1 MLKNWSKLELLWLI
15 FASIFVTVIPICLG
29 DTVLGIISAFTGV
42 VFVIMSAKG
51 SIWCHVWGFI
61 SCLLY
66 AIISYQNLYYGEFVI
81 NILYHVPIQVI
92 GFMSWKKNMKSDTN
106 TVQTRSLSNKNK
118 WIVCAVVVLVT
129 IVWGFCLKQI
139 GGALPYI
146 AALSN
151 VLSLIARFL
160 SVNRYTEQW
169 ILWIILNSISVVMW
183 VYALGSGSQNIGTL
197 LMWII
202 YVINSVWGY
211 IKWKKDSKIY

>member
-1 MLKNWSKLELLWLI
+1 
-15 FASIFVTVIPICLG
+15 
-29 DTVLGIISAFTGV
+29 
-42 VFVIMSAKG
+42 
-51 SIWCHVWGFI
+51 
-61 SCLLY
+61 
-66 AIISYQNLYYGEFVI
+66 
-81 NILYHVPIQVI
+81 
-92 GFMSWKKNMKSDTN
+92 MSWKKNMKSDTN

-118 WIVCAVVVLVT
+118 WIVCAVVVIVT
-129 IVWGFCLKQI
+129 VVWGFCLKQI

-202 YVINSVWGY
+202 YVINSIWGY
-211 IKWKKDSKIY
+211 IKWKKDSKI

>member
-1 MLKNWSKLELLWLI
+1 MLKNWSKFELLWLI
-15 FASIFVTVIPICLG
+15 FASIFITVLPICLG

-42 VFVIMSAKG
+42 VFVIMTAKG
-51 SIWCHVWGFI
+51 SIWCHIWGFI

-66 AIISYQNLYYGEFVI
+66 AVVSYQNAYYGEFVI

-92 GFMSWKKNMKSDTN
+92 GFISWKKNMNQNTN
-106 TVQTRSLSNKNK
+106 TVMTRTLSNKYK
-118 WIVCAVVVLVT
+118 LFICLLCVVVTV
-129 IVWGFCLKQI
+129 IWGFCLQQI

-160 SVNRYTEQW
+160 SVNRYAEQW
-169 ILWIILNSISVVMW
+169 VLWIVLNVISVGMW

-197 LMWII
+197 FMWII

-211 IKWKKDSKIY
+211 IKWKKDSNI